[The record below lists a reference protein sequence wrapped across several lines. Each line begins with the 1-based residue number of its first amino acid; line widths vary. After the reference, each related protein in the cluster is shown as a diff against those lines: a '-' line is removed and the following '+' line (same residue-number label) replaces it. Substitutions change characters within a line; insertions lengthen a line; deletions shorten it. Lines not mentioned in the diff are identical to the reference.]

1 MEAVM
6 ISYESHY
13 EASKS
18 VVLVVL
24 VKVWLGVFYGMGSK
38 WVSRLGV

>member
-1 MEAVM
+1 M
-6 ISYESHY
+6 ISYGYESHY
-13 EASKS
+13 EASES

-24 VKVWLGVFYGMGSK
+24 VVKVWVGVFCGMGSK